1 MHEAKICRWNVRT
14 AESFLAIVK
23 MTNLEARV
31 HMFNLLYFKL
41 QVLSGDENTAALYL
55 VSFGK
60 KKDFIYPFYFKY
72 SLRFR

>member
-1 MHEAKICRWNVRT
+1 MHEAKICRWNVTT
-14 AESFLAIVK
+14 AESFLVIVK

-41 QVLSGDENTAALYL
+41 QVLSGVENTAALYL

-60 KKDFIYPFYFKY
+60 KKRLHLPV
-72 SLRFR
+72 LL